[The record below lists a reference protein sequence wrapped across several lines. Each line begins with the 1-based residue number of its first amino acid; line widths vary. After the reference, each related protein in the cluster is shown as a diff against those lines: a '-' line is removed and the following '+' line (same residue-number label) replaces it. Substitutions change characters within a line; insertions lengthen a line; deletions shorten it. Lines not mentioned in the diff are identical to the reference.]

1 LRCTAALREVLLRA
15 SSARVDTPA
24 EALGREGGC
33 EVKGIEAAFT
43 GTVGRDA
50 QLRTAKSGREWL
62 SFSVVVGEEPDQQWV
77 QVAAFLGHIGE
88 LVPQLSAST
97 QVYVE
102 GKIKLRS
109 WDAPDG
115 PRSGLSVVAS
125 VIQPLGLIGAKRPKK
140 PRSPKG
146 EAPAK
151 TKTNADVNAPLPFDD
166 PIPF

>member
-1 LRCTAALREVLLRA
+1 MMGGGISIGVDSGAQGRPMVRFITTSR
-15 SSARVDTPA
+15 SA
-24 EALGREGGC
+24 GRRPC
-33 EVKGIEAAFT
+33 
-43 GTVGRDA
+43 
-50 QLRTAKSGREWL
+50 
-62 SFSVVVGEEPDQQWV
+62 
-77 QVAAFLGHIGE
+77 
-88 LVPQLSAST
+88 SASR

>member
-1 LRCTAALREVLLRA
+1 MSEM
-15 SSARVDTPA
+15 
-24 EALGREGGC
+24 
-33 EVKGIEAAFT
+33 KGIETAFT

-77 QVAAFLGHIGE
+77 QVSAFFGHIGE
-88 LVPQLSAST
+88 LAPQLAAST
-97 QVYVE
+97 RVYVE

-109 WDAPDG
+109 WDGPDG

-125 VIQPLGLIGAKRPKK
+125 VIQPLGLIGAKCPKK
-140 PRSPKG
+140 PRSPKS
-146 EAPAK
+146 EKPAK
-151 TKTNADVNAPLPFDD
+151 TKADVNAPLPFDD